1 MQIPKIMFLNALNT
15 MKKTLD
21 LLEFKLQ
28 KDTPDFKYMKQQL
41 MNFTYDG
48 LKKTFKLLEQKKL
61 VKKCTC
67 GNKMRQGY
75 ASCPNCAGSEY
86 TNI

>member
-1 MQIPKIMFLNALNT
+1 MQIPKVIFLNALST

-28 KDTPDFKYMKQQL
+28 KDSPDFKYMKQQL

-48 LKKTFKLLEQKKL
+48 LKKTFKLLEQNKL
-61 VKKCTC
+61 VKKCPC
-67 GNKMRQGY
+67 ANKMRQGY
-75 ASCPNCAGSEY
+75 ASCPDCAGSEY